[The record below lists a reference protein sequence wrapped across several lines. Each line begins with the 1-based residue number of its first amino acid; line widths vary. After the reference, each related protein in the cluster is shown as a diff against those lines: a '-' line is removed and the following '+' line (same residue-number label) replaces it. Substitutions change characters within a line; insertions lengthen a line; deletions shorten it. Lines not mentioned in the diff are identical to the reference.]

1 VTANPDL
8 PMLPVNLPF
17 EEVHEAAG
25 DAVNPKYLR
34 EQLKRQGAIR
44 RIGDQR
50 SLVSSA
56 TLAKVNP
63 ELHSAV
69 IQRRMLRS

>member
-1 VTANPDL
+1 MTDL
-8 PMLPVNLPF
+8 PLLPLHLDF
-17 EEVHEAAG
+17 AEVHAAAG
-25 DAVNPKYLR
+25 EAVNPKYLR
-34 EQLKRQGAIR
+34 EQLKRQGALR

-69 IQRRMLRS
+69 IQRRMLK